1 MKKKL
6 MTLLLVAGLVVT
18 CTYEAKAIDFKAS
31 GEWLFGFGVSN
42 SSLVKD
48 STGTDTF
55 KAEQRL
61 RLQIEA
67 VASESLSGT
76 VQFEIGETNWGKSDE
91 GGALGTDQTIVTV
104 RQAYLDWFVPNT
116 ELQFRMGL
124 QALALPNVAGGAAIM
139 DDQVAAIVANY
150 AFNENVSLTAAW
162 LRPYNDNYGNDT
174 GIGDSSNYLDNMDM
188 FLLSLPVAFD
198 NFSINPWIAYGMIGR
213 NAVHAGPS
221 GSGDFEFGA
230 DVMPVGF
237 NGGAANENA
246 YGTLWYVGLPMT
258 YAMDNWNFELD
269 LNYGAAS
276 GFNDYMSGTT
286 KVDAFRS
293 GFVIKGLAEYTM
305 DWGTP
310 GIFAWYGSGDDGD
323 FSDGSE
329 RMPVISPSS
338 NFTSFMQDGANG
350 YSVSD
355 GYDIMLSYS
364 GTWGI
369 GLQVRDMSFME
380 DLSHTL
386 RITYWGGTND
396 ADMMKHMDDPRG
408 WRQDGGL
415 YLTHNDHLVEINL
428 DSTYQIYENL
438 QAVVELGYIFNGVDT
453 EAWNN
458 STTSGGTVNGQDAW
472 KATLL
477 MMYSF

>member
-1 MKKKL
+1 
-6 MTLLLVAGLVVT
+6 MTCAQG
-18 CTYEAKAIDFKAS
+18 AKAVDFKAS
-31 GEWLFGFGVSN
+31 GEWFFGFGVSD
-42 SSLVKD
+42 SFLVED
-48 STGTDTF
+48 SRGTDTF

-76 VQFEIGETNWGKSDE
+76 VQFEIGETIWGQSAE
-91 GGALGTDQTIVTV
+91 GGALGADGKVVSV
-104 RQAYLDWFVPNT
+104 RQAYIDWFVPNT

-124 QALALPNVAGGAAIM
+124 QALALPNVAGGAAIL

-150 AFNENVSLTAAW
+150 AFNENIGLTAAW
-162 LRPYNDNYGNDT
+162 LRPYNDNYEKSGS
-174 GIGDSSNYLDNMDM
+174 GDSSNYLDNMDM
-188 FLLSLPVAFD
+188 FLLSLPVAYD

-213 NAVHAGPS
+213 NTAGEL
-221 GSGDFEFGA
+221 GTA
-230 DVMPVGF
+230 MPVGF
-237 NGGAANENA
+237 DSAVHNQSA
-246 YGTLWYVGLPMT
+246 YGEIWYVGLPMT

-276 GFNDYMSGTT
+276 GFNDYMSGTS
-286 KVDAFRS
+286 KADAYRR
-293 GFVIKGLAEYTM
+293 GFVIKGLAEYAM

-323 FSDGSE
+323 FGDGSE
-329 RMPVISPSS
+329 RMPEIAPSS

-355 GYDIMLSYS
+355 GFDIMLSYS
-364 GTWGI
+364 GTWGL
-369 GLQVRDMSFME
+369 GLQLRDMSFME

-386 RITYWGGTND
+386 RISYWGGTNST
-396 ADMMKHMDDPRG
+396 DMIKHIGSPNG
-408 WRQDGGL
+408 WREGTGAM

-453 EAWNN
+453 EKWNDN
-458 STTSGGTVNGQDAW
+458 TSGATVNGKDAW